1 MQNILL
7 DASATEMYTAL
18 CHQFNQNPS
27 LSYLQ
32 DKQALVKKMG
42 SQGQLERYLFVV
54 PIPFQTK
61 GQDLL
66 GHLKWIIEETDED
79 GKAMVAIDKRFDNVI
94 TSLRTAQATEYR
106 LDKEATVNDDTLDS
120 LRLNLSFYRRKK

>member
-1 MQNILL
+1 
-7 DASATEMYTAL
+7 MYTAL
-18 CHQFNQNPS
+18 CHQFDQNPS

-32 DKQALVKKMG
+32 DKRSWVKKIG
-42 SQGQLERYLFVV
+42 SEGQLERYLFVV
-54 PIPFQTK
+54 PVPFQNR

-79 GKAMVAIDKRFDNVI
+79 GKAMVAIDRRFDNVI
-94 TSLRTAQATEYR
+94 TSLRTAQAVENR

-120 LRLNLSFYRRKK
+120 LRLNLSFYRRSNK